1 MTSPINPKRIYPI
14 QRTPAVLQKIRHF
27 LVTLSPTEPKLMSKK
42 FCRGV
47 AFMLALVLAS
57 TGLMAKTA
65 AKPAAQYTLAVLP
78 LEIDG
83 RISVEEGAALTS
95 RLSAEMAATE
105 IFIITDQ
112 SVVESTM
119 QTAGLSATGCGS
131 VDCGMQAG
139 KLLSTQL
146 VVNGSIR
153 QVGQLYFIEA
163 QMIHSNS
170 GQVVQKVSEDF
181 DGDFERLLNFMPV
194 VARKLVG
201 KSASSKT
208 VSDVSEVQSAS
219 APERSGMTS
228 SSDAYDGNPTGTA
241 PSEGWPAPTNE
252 VRNGSNKFLYI
263 GLATVGVAGAI
274 YGITQL
280 TKDSDN
286 KNDGGKTGP
295 TTDLPNPPKF
305 P

>member
-1 MTSPINPKRIYPI
+1 
-14 QRTPAVLQKIRHF
+14 
-27 LVTLSPTEPKLMSKK
+27 MSKK

-47 AFMLALVLAS
+47 TLMLSLALAS
-57 TGLMAKTA
+57 TGILAKTA
-65 AKPAAQYTLAVLP
+65 AGPAAQYTLAVLP
-78 LEIDG
+78 LEIGG

-95 RLSAEMAATE
+95 RLSAELEATG

-112 SVVESTM
+112 SVVESTL
-119 QTAGLSATGCGS
+119 QTAGLSGTGCSS

-146 VVNGSIR
+146 VVNGSVR
-153 QVGQLYFIEA
+153 KVGQLYFIEA
-163 QMIHSNS
+163 QIIHSNS

-181 DGDFERLLNFMPV
+181 DGDFERLLNFMAP

-201 KSASSKT
+201 KSATSRTASN
-208 VSDVSEVQSAS
+208 VSGMQSAS

-228 SSDAYDGNPTGTA
+228 GSDTYGGNSSGSGAAQG
-241 PSEGWPAPTNE
+241 NE
-252 VRNGSNKFLYI
+252 VRNNGSNKFLYI
-263 GLATVGVAGAI
+263 GLAAVGAAGAVF
-274 YGITQL
+274 GITQL

-286 KNDGGKTGP
+286 KKDDGKTGP
-295 TTDLPNPPKF
+295 STDLPNPPRF

>member
-1 MTSPINPKRIYPI
+1 
-14 QRTPAVLQKIRHF
+14 
-27 LVTLSPTEPKLMSKK
+27 MSKK

-47 AFMLALVLAS
+47 TLMLSLAFAS
-57 TGLMAKTA
+57 TGSMAKTA
-65 AKPAAQYTLAVLP
+65 AQPAAQYTLAVLP
-78 LEIDG
+78 LETGG

-95 RLSAEMAATE
+95 RLSAELAATG
-105 IFIITDQ
+105 IFIVTDQ

-119 QTAGLSATGCGS
+119 QTAGLSGNGCSS

-153 QVGQLYFIEA
+153 KVGQLYFVEA

-170 GQVVQKVSEDF
+170 GQVIQKVSEDF

-201 KSASSKT
+201 KSTTSKT
-208 VSDVSEVQSAS
+208 ASNMSGMQSAS
-219 APERSGMTS
+219 APEHSGMTA
-228 SSDAYDGNPTGTA
+228 SSDTYGGNSSGNA
-241 PSEGWPAPTNE
+241 PAQTNE

-263 GLATVGVAGAI
+263 GLAAVGAAGAVF
-274 YGITQL
+274 GITQL
-280 TKDSDN
+280 TKDSGN
-286 KNDGGKTGP
+286 KNDGSKTGP
-295 TTDLPNPPKF
+295 STDLPNPPRF